1 MTSEQQSPAPND
13 SGVDNLFETVIR
25 GYHKRQVEDYI
36 AWLQEQVSA
45 VKAEL
50 TDARRELAVARE
62 DLVVTKAQLQA
73 RPAHEEISVRMAQ
86 ILRLDDE
93 EAQQEKDAATPQA
106 AVVLEQA
113 RVEARA
119 GLES

>member
-1 MTSEQQSPAPND
+1 MASDQQSSALND
-13 SGVDNLFETVIR
+13 AGVENLFETVMR

-50 TDARRELAVARE
+50 MAARRELAVARD
-62 DLVVTKAQLQA
+62 DLVTTKAQLQA

-86 ILRLDDE
+86 ILRLAEE
-93 EAQQEKDAATPQA
+93 EAQQERDAA
-106 AVVLEQA
+106 A
-113 RVEARA
+113 R
-119 GLES
+119 